1 MTERRVSIVFTDVE
15 GSTDLSAVAGEDVAQ
30 AVLRTHEEVVRATVD
45 KYGGR
50 EVKSLGDGFML
61 SFGSARDAVGC
72 ALEIQREL
80 VERNRG
86 SRRPLSVRIGVNTG
100 EVTERDG
107 DLFGATV
114 NAAARIVGHAQGGQ
128 VLVGPEVLEEAGEVA
143 DATVVDRGLFW
154 LRGFPERW
162 RLYDVRGAGLDG
174 VLPRAQAGRTELVGR
189 EEERAE
195 LRRRLE
201 EAGEGR
207 GSFVMIGG
215 EPGVGKTR
223 LAQEVVAE
231 ATARGMLAFIGHCS
245 EAEGDPYEPV
255 VEIVES
261 ALRVVP
267 PPVFRETVGD
277 AAGEIARLVPD
288 VRRRF
293 DDVPPP
299 LELPPEQSRRLLFN
313 SVRDFVERT
322 ARRRPLVLVLDD
334 LHWADESTLLLV
346 QHLAQ
351 HIRETPLLAIGTYR
365 DVELDVARPLARTL
379 EELLR
384 RRQAHRMSLSRLGT
398 DGVHGMLAALGGGDP
413 PTRLVDAI
421 YAETEGNPFFVEEV
435 FQHLSEE
442 GRILDG
448 AGRWL
453 PDLEIAEVDVPESV
467 RLVIGRRLERL
478 EEESRKVLTA
488 AAVLGRSFPLDLLE
502 ATIDADADAVLDGL
516 DEAER
521 SRLVT
526 SSVEAG
532 ASRFAFA
539 HELIRQTLLAQ
550 LSLIRRQRFH
560 LRAAE
565 ALEELHTEGLEEHAP
580 EIANH
585 LMEAGPSA
593 DAAKMARFCRLAGER
608 ALETAAFGEAV
619 RHLDNA
625 LSLEPKDPTERAD
638 LLWSLGMAKRSLGH
652 WDEAQVL
659 WEEALTA
666 YERLGEVDRLG
677 KLCSEL
683 ALQMAWEAR
692 WEECLQVVGRGLSA
706 LADRETEDRVRLLGL
721 GGLIIS
727 AAGNHD
733 AAEGMLEQA
742 SDMATRIGDRQ
753 LVSYLPVARAIH
765 EYNYARFHKVIENG
779 EPGMEALRDDGA
791 IWDLVSVG
799 PWVAFSHVIYG
810 RLDRATTIVDEV
822 APLADRLGH
831 LGSQLLIH
839 RIRTFGRLAVSPDL
853 DAWERSARE
862 DLERCRRAKLPW
874 DSHSFV
880 WLGIASLWRGRLDQ
894 AIEHL
899 REAVSLEPPGA
910 YSGIA
915 TGFLVLGL
923 AHAGRGEEAMAVFDD
938 FRSRNVSPDGPATL
952 GAAMLYGTGAEAAA
966 VIGDADRANQLLAL
980 LDEALEPN
988 LPLRG
993 WDFAMVD
1000 RIRGMCLAVTGRLD
1014 EAEVRF
1020 QRALRLAADIPV
1032 TLEQPQTRLW
1042 YGRMLLQRGAQA
1054 DVDRAREVLT
1064 EAKAGFDRFGMPGF
1078 ARAADEALRGG
1089 AAVSSGGSSAG

>member
-1 MTERRVSIVFTDVE
+1 VTERRVSIVFTDVE

-30 AVLRTHEEVVRATVD
+30 AVLRTHEEVVRATVGRH
-45 KYGGR
+45 GGR

-61 SFGSARDAVGC
+61 SFDSAEDAVAC

-80 VERNRG
+80 AERNRG
-86 SRRPLSVRIGVNTG
+86 GRRPLSVRIGVNTG

-128 VLVGPEVLEEAGEVA
+128 VLVGPEVLEEIGDMA

-154 LRGFPERW
+154 LRGFPQRW
-162 RLYDVRGAGLDG
+162 RLYDVRAAGLDG
-174 VLPRAQAGRTELVGR
+174 VLPRPAAGRTELVGR

-201 EAGEGR
+201 EAAEGR

-223 LAQEVVAE
+223 LAQEAVAE
-231 ATARGMLAFIGHCS
+231 ATARGMLAFVGHCS
-245 EAEGDPYEPV
+245 EAEGEPYEPV

-267 PPVFRETVGD
+267 SPVFRETVGD

-313 SVRDFVERT
+313 SVRDFIDRT

-398 DGVHGMLAALGGGDP
+398 DGVRGMLAALGGGDP
-413 PTRLVDAI
+413 PQRLVDAI

-442 GRILDG
+442 GRILDA

-478 EEESRKVLTA
+478 DEGSRKVLIA
-488 AAVLGRSFPLDLLE
+488 AAVLGRSFTLDLLE
-502 ATIDADADAVLDGL
+502 ATIDTDADAVLDGL

-565 ALEELHTEGLEEHAP
+565 ALERLHADGLEEHAP

-585 LMEAGPSA
+585 LMEAGPAA
-593 DAAKMARFCRLAGER
+593 DATKMARFCRLAGER
-608 ALETAAFGEAV
+608 ALEAAAFGEAS
-619 RHLDNA
+619 RHLENA
-625 LSLEPKDPTERAD
+625 LSLEPEDPAERAD
-638 LLWSLGMAKRSLGH
+638 LQWSLGMAKRSLGH

-659 WEEALTA
+659 WEEALAT
-666 YERLGEVDRLG
+666 YERLGEVDRVG

-742 SDMATRIGDRQ
+742 RKMAARIGDRQ
-753 LVSYLPVARAIH
+753 LVSYLPVAQAIH
-765 EYNYARFHKVIENG
+765 DYNYARFDAVVENG
-779 EPGMEALRDDGA
+779 DPGIEALRGDGA
-791 IWDLVSVG
+791 VWDLVSVG
-799 PWVAFSHVIYG
+799 PWVAFSHAVYG
-810 RLDRATTIVDEV
+810 RWDRAMEIVGEID
-822 APLADRLGH
+822 PLADRLGH
-831 LGSQLLIH
+831 VGSQLLIH
-839 RIRTFGRLAVSPDL
+839 RIRAFRNLCVDPDL
-853 DAWERSARE
+853 DAFERSARE
-862 DLERCRRAKLPW
+862 DLEMCRRAKLPW

-880 WLGIASLWRGRLDQ
+880 WLGIASLWRGRTD
-894 AIEHL
+894 
-899 REAVSLEPPGA
+899 EAVERFREGVPLEPPGA
-910 YSGIA
+910 YAGIA
-915 TGFLVLGL
+915 TGFLVMGL
-923 AHAGRGEEAMAVFDD
+923 AHAGRGDEAAATFDE
-938 FRSRNVSPDGPATL
+938 FRAMHVPPDSPGTI
-952 GAAMLYGTGAEAAA
+952 GAAMMFATGAEAAA
-966 VIGDADRANQLLAL
+966 VVGDGERAMELLGW
-980 LDEALEPN
+980 LESNLAPD

-993 WDFAMVD
+993 WDFTLWD
-1000 RIRGMCLAVTGRLD
+1000 RVRGMALAAAGRLD
-1014 EAEVRF
+1014 EAEERF
-1020 QRALRLAADIPV
+1020 QSALRLAADIPI
-1032 TLEQPQTRLW
+1032 TLEQPNVRLW
-1042 YGRMLLQRGAQA
+1042 YARMLLQRGSPA
-1054 DVDRAREVLT
+1054 DVDRARELLA
-1064 EAKAGFDRFGMPGF
+1064 EAKAEFDRFGMLGF
-1078 ARAADEALRGG
+1078 SRATDEALNRGS
-1089 AAVSSGGSSAG
+1089 AVSSRGPSAG